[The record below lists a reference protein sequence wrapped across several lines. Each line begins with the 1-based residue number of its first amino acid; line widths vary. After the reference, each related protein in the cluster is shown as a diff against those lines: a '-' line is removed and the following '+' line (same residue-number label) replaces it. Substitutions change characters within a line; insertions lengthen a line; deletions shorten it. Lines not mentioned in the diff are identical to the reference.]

1 MNGPICR
8 TAMFTLTF
16 TLIDRLGQYMP
27 PLVVAASALLM
38 RERGAQH
45 ARTALAGVLLIG
57 LGCMLIDTY
66 LSGGRW
72 ADLTPLEG
80 EQRFAE
86 YALVTG

>member
-1 MNGPICR
+1 
-8 TAMFTLTF
+8 
-16 TLIDRLGQYMP
+16 MP

-57 LGCMLIDTY
+57 LGCMLFDTY
-66 LSGGRW
+66 LAGGQW
-72 ADLTPLEG
+72 ADLTPLDG
-80 EQRFAE
+80 DQRYAE